1 MFVVGF
7 QALSTRESDLDDSDP
22 GPGLVQVNTG
32 NYRKAV
38 ELFCGLLSIRPGL
51 VGAHLGLGSALALLG
66 GMENAVAS
74 FSAAIE
80 VKPKQL
86 KIFSDGIVDYFPG
99 GICTERTR
107 SSSRDRATGRIAQR
121 ISGRDGSLP
130 CPSGSVLPF
139 T

>member
-1 MFVVGF
+1 M
-7 QALSTRESDLDDSDP
+7 STSESDLDHSGPGP

-80 VKPKQL
+80 VSPKQL
-86 KIFSDGIVDYFPG
+86 NFSRMGLLFVFRGASAP
-99 GICTERTR
+99 
-107 SSSRDRATGRIAQR
+107 
-121 ISGRDGSLP
+121 
-130 CPSGSVLPF
+130 SVLGALQG
-139 T
+139 TVGRE